1 MLTPIDIMFPSSF
14 AYASKKINYKIPKAT
29 FRTSQCQDG
38 DEVLKFYE

>member
-1 MLTPIDIMFPSSF
+1 MLTPIDIMFSRLRLPMP
-14 AYASKKINYKIPKAT
+14 NYKIPKAT